1 MGLSQYRQNLGPIER
16 LPQVPQVRPLLP
28 IAPLQEQRPV
38 GIPAPPPVPIQPE
51 GGTVRVGTGAPPSDL
66 GQNGDYYI
74 NGATGDIYK
83 KQMGVYTII
92 GSARSGT
99 VGGGVGAT
107 GPQGPPG
114 AAGADGDV
122 LMLGDIDGG
131 EAETIYGGI
140 DPIDAGGA

>member
-1 MGLSQYRQNLGPIER
+1 
-16 LPQVPQVRPLLP
+16 V
-28 IAPLQEQRPV
+28 
-38 GIPAPPPVPIQPE
+38 
-51 GGTVRVGTGAPPSDL
+51 D
-66 GQNGDYYI
+66 GDFYI
-74 NGATGDIYK
+74 NGATGEIYK
-83 KQMGVYTII
+83 KQRGVYSII

-114 AAGADGDV
+114 ADGEAF
-122 LMLGDIDGG
+122 MLGDIDGG